1 MNTEETVFP
10 RHTFVLKV
18 NDRPGA
24 MELIAATFAHRGVSL
39 HSLLG
44 NDDTLGVDGM
54 ATVLVT
60 FTAPSGRKE
69 ALRGALSRLSRVVAL
84 SERVESSPDL
94 RKSALLCL
102 AAGASVPASFVGMV
116 EETACN
122 IVTGETTVAVL
133 GTPDAVDDLL
143 RELRESQILLGV
155 TQTILA
161 L

>member
-1 MNTEETVFP
+1 MTADSPFP

-44 NDDTLGVDGM
+44 NDDTLGADGL

-60 FTAPSGRKE
+60 FSAPPARKE
-69 ALRGALSRLSRVVAL
+69 ALRGALGRLSRIVSL
-84 SERVESSPDL
+84 TERTDAAHL
-94 RKSALLCL
+94 RKSALIRVAPATLL
-102 AAGASVPASFVGMV
+102 PDAPLYHTEKIAADESGD
-116 EETACN
+116 TY
-122 IVTGETTVAVL
+122 AVL
-133 GTPDAVDDLL
+133 GEPADVDALL
-143 RELRESQILLGV
+143 HSLKDAGALRGV